1 MNPKTSLELTHG
13 LFQIMKQLPR
23 LKWSQGSSKDL
34 TRSEYELLGLLV
46 IIQDDENRSPT
57 VTELSNMIQITPAG
71 VTHLVNSLEESGC
84 IERLRDPND
93 RRVVQVGLTQKGIE
107 FAGTLISEAQEHLIG
122 LVNYLGEEDSHT
134 LIRLMS
140 QMIEYFTTST
150 DNNE

>member
-23 LKWSQGSSKDL
+23 LKWRQSSSKDL